1 MTDAHN
7 EGEGPEAPARVVPPL
22 ASDAAL
28 EEEAPRPVCR
38 TRRRKRV
45 EPQASEQK
53 PKAVPHGH
61 TSNINDVFGV
71 SFGYV
76 YCREMGLLNG
86 VPEPTTPVERWR
98 GRNIPWDMLC
108 ERLGPDFTKAYFTER
123 LKVKRKLP
131 NIALPP
137 ALQIDEEKIAQQTGQ
152 TQKEAFR
159 AGDAAEPQLQATDV
173 KEEGL
178 REAPQNPFGTFA
190 SVTREVGES
199 ALGADLFRTES
210 SLDDR
215 EEEVALRSLDG
226 ALDAAEDPLDDV
238 LRAVAPDAGADV
250 VFDDAAADRV
260 DQAEPWDDRDDE
272 TIDKTIDED
281 LEEDLKIETEEEP
294 LDAVETDAQEEALE
308 TYGASLLEDDD
319 APLGDDLAEDDE
331 TFEPEE
337 DLEDDFEESD
347 LEDDGED
354 VYDEDDEDVDE
365 AQAPEDMDA
374 SAHVPAP
381 APTPRRTLTIRAGYV
396 PKTPEELLA
405 EEEVRSVIT
414 TPLSSVSA
422 RLRAQRESRGS
433 SPERMTH
440 QMVSEQKGRRQ
451 GPRRNGPMPVLPSDA
466 TMSMLW
472 GGGTAEDQNAYGRS
486 QAKKTGTSV
495 KNGKF
500 SKKRARAASE
510 EGTTRTG
517 PKKGG
522 APEQRRKSQQKTA
535 SQDEASP
542 ARRTGAQTKSVSK
555 KSKRRP
561 NDEMARRNRRE
572 RLETMRLEE
581 REDAL
586 ELPPD
591 AELSADELVAPFRPK
606 RKPRPNGAAQERREK
621 RRNKDR
627 RPQDADASRGMAAVL
642 EEPTNA
648 DVADAAPPSKPEGG
662 EERRTT
668 RLFGRDRMKKK
679 PRRQDGQAGSAG
691 VRATTPE
698 DGKAVSAQPAPQVPQ
713 DGAAPRKGPKK
724 PNRLHRSER
733 PRKDGARLFDEAG
746 ERMPGADAWA
756 SSSFGFSGHAASTYL
771 SGSTLTLPQVT
782 PATDARGFG
791 TVFGSGGQPDNV
803 IRRPEK
809 PRRHD
814 GHGAPRK
821 NGQGKPKRFFKKGG
835 NRNG

>member
-7 EGEGPEAPARVVPPL
+7 EGEGPEAPARVVPPP

-28 EEEAPRPVCR
+28 EEEAPRPVR
-38 TRRRKRV
+38 RMRRRKRV
-45 EPQASEQK
+45 EPQESERK
-53 PKAVPHGH
+53 PKPVPHGN

-76 YCREMGLLNG
+76 YSREMGLLKG
-86 VPEPTTPVERWR
+86 VPEPTTPVERWL
-98 GRNIPWDMLC
+98 GRNIPWDMLH
-108 ERLGPDFTKAYFTER
+108 ERLGPDFTKSYFTER
-123 LKVKRKLP
+123 LKVRRKLP
-131 NIALPP
+131 DIALPP
-137 ALQIDEEKIAQQTGQ
+137 ALQIDEEKIAQQAEQ
-152 TQKEAFR
+152 AQKEAFS
-159 AGDAAEPQLQATDV
+159 AGDVVEPKLQAADV

-178 REAPQNPFGTFA
+178 REAPQSPFGTFA

-199 ALGADLFRTES
+199 ALGAELFRTEAP
-210 SLDDR
+210 LDDH
-215 EEEVALRSLDG
+215 EEGVALRPLDG
-226 ALDAAEDPLDDV
+226 LDAAEDPLDEL
-238 LRAVAPDAGADV
+238 LRAVAPYAGADV
-250 VFDDAAADRV
+250 VFDDDAVDRV
-260 DQAEPWDDRDDE
+260 GQAEPWDDRDDE
-272 TIDKTIDED
+272 TVDED
-281 LEEDLKIETEEEP
+281 LEDDLEAETETQDEP
-294 LDAVETDAQEEALE
+294 LDAVGTDAQEEAPE

-319 APLGDDLAEDDE
+319 APLEDDLAEDDE

-337 DLEDDFEESD
+337 DLEDDFEESG

-374 SAHVPAP
+374 SAHVPTPAP
-381 APTPRRTLTIRAGYV
+381 APRRTLTIRAGYV

-486 QAKKTGTSV
+486 QAKKAGTAV
-495 KNGKF
+495 KKGKF
-500 SKKRARAASE
+500 SKKGPRAASE
-510 EGTTRTG
+510 EGTARAG
-517 PKKGG
+517 QKKGG
-522 APEQRRKSQQKTA
+522 APEQRRKPQQKPA
-535 SQDEASP
+535 SQDAASS
-542 ARRTGAQTKSVSK
+542 ARRTGAQTKPASK

-572 RLETMRLEE
+572 RLEAMRLEE

-606 RKPRPNGAAQERREK
+606 RKPRPNGVAQERREK
-621 RRNKDR
+621 HRNKDR
-627 RPQDADASRGMAAVL
+627 RPQDADVLGGMTAAP

-648 DVADAAPPSKPEGG
+648 LVADGAAHPKHEGG
-662 EERRTT
+662 EERRAT
-668 RLFGRDRMKKK
+668 RLFGRNRTKKK
-679 PRRQDGQAGSAG
+679 PRRQDGQAGSAD
-691 VRATTPE
+691 VRATAPE
-698 DGKAVSAQPAPQVPQ
+698 DGKAVSAQPVPQVPQ
-713 DGAAPRKGPKK
+713 DGTAPRKGPKK
-724 PNRLHRSER
+724 PNRAHRSEH

-821 NGQGKPKRFFKKGG
+821 NGQGKPKRFFKKGS